1 MPKALRVDI
10 SSAFLMSPLPSVI
23 LYTYFFLTALRQ
35 VSTSPQPSRPSPSVT
50 STIFATPISSF
61 SISASSA
68 SPLCY
73 AQNQDPGLGFLSQ
86 FCICT
91 SGTAELHF
99 PFSTPTPS
107 PVLFHANDYCAYTTI
122 VSTSILQCLEFLLS
136 SQILALSGLHVD
148 GRSASSWYMYN
159 HSEM

>member
-1 MPKALRVDI
+1 
-10 SSAFLMSPLPSVI
+10 MSPLPSGI
-23 LYTYFFLTALRQ
+23 LYTYFFLTALRP

-50 STIFATPISSF
+50 STIFATPTSSS
-61 SISASSA
+61 SIPASST

-73 AQNQDPGLGFLSQ
+73 AQDQDPGLGFLSQ

-99 PFSTPTPS
+99 PLSTPTPM
-107 PVLFHANDYCAYTTI
+107 PVLVGPDDYCAYTTI
-122 VSTSILQCLEFLLS
+122 VSTSIFQYTGSFLS
-136 SQILALSGLHVD
+136 SQNLALSGLHVD